1 MEWWNRRVA
10 SFQYKARGPRG
21 DAIEGVIEANSTD
34 LAASRLI
41 DGGLTPVD
49 IKPVETAIG
58 MRTDLADL
66 FPPKVELVDLVQF
79 SRQMH
84 SLLKAGVPI
93 LSALNGLAAHATN
106 RTLAKTLAGVIENL
120 EAGRDLSSSMSPYPE
135 VFSVFYVSLVRVGET
150 SGQLETVFHQLA
162 GYLER
167 EMKTRSQIKSAMR
180 YPMFVMF
187 AVVLAIAVI
196 NIFVVPA
203 FAAIFEQFGA
213 ELPLPT
219 RILIGM
225 SDLTINHWQ
234 SLLVGSVVIFTG
246 LRMYVRSET
255 GRYKWH
261 KAQLRM
267 PLVGKVLYQATLAR
281 FTRLFALVQSSG
293 IPIVTGLSV
302 VGRALGNDFI
312 EERVL
317 SMRDGIERG
326 ESLSNTAANTGIFD
340 HLVLQML
347 QVGEESGATDE
358 LLREVADYYD
368 TEVDYAIQKLSASIE
383 PVMTI
388 SLAGLV
394 FLLATG
400 IFLPMWDLAGIAM
413 H

>member
-1 MEWWNRRVA
+1 VA

>member
-1 MEWWNRRVA
+1 MP
-10 SFQYKARGPRG
+10 SFQYKARDTHG
-21 DAIEGVIEANSTD
+21 DAIKGIIEASSNN

-41 DGGLTPVD
+41 EAGLTPVD
-49 IKPVETAIG
+49 IQAVKQTAG
-58 MRTDLADL
+58 MSTDLADI
-66 FPPKVELVDLVQF
+66 FPPHVALIDLIQF

-93 LSALNGLAAHATN
+93 LSALGGLANHTGN
-106 RTLAKTLAGVIENL
+106 RTLAKSLGGIMESL
-120 EAGRDLSSSMSPYPE
+120 QAGRDLSSSMSQYPK

-150 SGQLETVFHQLA
+150 SGQLETVFKQLS

-167 EMKTRSQIKSAMR
+167 EKKTRDQIKSAMR
-180 YPMFVMF
+180 YPMFVLI
-187 AVVLAIAVI
+187 AITIAIAVI

-203 FAAIFEQFGA
+203 FASIFEQFGA

-219 RILIGM
+219 RILITM
-225 SDLTINHWQ
+225 SDMTINHWQ
-234 SLLVGSVVIFTG
+234 SLLIGGVVFLMG
-246 LRMYVRSET
+246 LRMYLRSET

-261 KAQLRM
+261 KTQLHI
-267 PLVGKVLYQATLAR
+267 PILGKVLYQATLAR

-302 VGRALGNDFI
+302 VGRALDNDFI
-312 EERVL
+312 EARIL

-347 QVGEESGATDE
+347 QVGEESGATDD

-368 TEVDYAIQKLSASIE
+368 SEVDYAIQKLSSSIE
-383 PVMTI
+383 PIMTVI
-388 SLAGLV
+388 LAGLV

-400 IFLPMWDLAGIAM
+400 IFLPMWDMASVAL